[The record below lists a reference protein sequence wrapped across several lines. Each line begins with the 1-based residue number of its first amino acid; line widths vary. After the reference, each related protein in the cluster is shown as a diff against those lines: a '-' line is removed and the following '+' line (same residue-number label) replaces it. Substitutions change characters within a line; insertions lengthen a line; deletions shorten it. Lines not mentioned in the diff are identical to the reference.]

1 MSNEQY
7 LPVRGRLTAD
17 PELRFTPSGSAV
29 VNFTVA
35 AQASK
40 FDKNTNEW
48 KDQPAKFW
56 RCAAWNQ
63 GKLTRAENIAN
74 MLKKGDSVIVYGE
87 LTTREYQT
95 KEGENRTAD
104 EIRVEN
110 IGKDLTFHGQAY
122 GASTAQAGGQQ
133 QSQGWGGNTN
143 SNSASWGGQQQPAAQ
158 DDPWATPGVSN
169 SGGGWGNGPASEPPF

>member
-1 MSNEQY
+1 MSNETI
-7 LPVRGRLTAD
+7 LPIRGRLTAD
-17 PELRFTPSGSAV
+17 PELRFTPSGAGV

-35 AQASK
+35 SNSSK
-40 FDKNTNEW
+40 FDKDSNSW

-87 LTTREYQT
+87 LTVREYE
-95 KEGENRTAD
+95 KDGEKKTAE
-104 EIRVEN
+104 EIRVES

-122 GASTAQAGGQQ
+122 AQNGAQAQQ
-133 QSQGWGGNTN
+133 QSN
-143 SNSASWGGQQQPAAQ
+143 A
-158 DDPWATPGVSN
+158 
-169 SGGGWGNGPASEPPF
+169 GGWGDSSAAPF

>member
-1 MSNEQY
+1 MSNETN
-7 LPVRGRLTAD
+7 LTIRGRLTAD

-29 VNFTVA
+29 TNFTIA

-63 GKLTRAENIAN
+63 GKLSRAENIAN

-87 LTTREYQT
+87 LTTREYTT

-104 EIRVEN
+104 EIRVET

-122 GASTAQAGGQQ
+122 AGNGQQ
-133 QSQGWGGNTN
+133 EPSIRSSQNWGGN
-143 SNSASWGGQQQPAAQ
+143 QPAAQ
-158 DDPWATPGVSN
+158 DDPWATPSG
-169 SGGGWGNGPASEPPF
+169 SGGNPAGAGWGNGPVNEPPF

>member
-1 MSNEQY
+1 MSNELF

-17 PELRFTPSGSAV
+17 PELRFTPSGAAV

-35 AQASK
+35 SNSSK
-40 FDKNTNEW
+40 FDRDSNSW

-87 LTTREYQT
+87 LTTREYET
-95 KEGENRTAD
+95 KEGEKRSAD
-104 EIRVEN
+104 EIRVES

-122 GASTAQAGGQQ
+122 AANDQNTGRQQAAQSDPWA
-133 QSQGWGGNTN
+133 T
-143 SNSASWGGQQQPAAQ
+143 PAAPPTQ
-158 DDPWATPGVSN
+158 SDPWATPGVSN
-169 SGGGWGNGPASEPPF
+169 SGGWGNGPASEPPF